1 MKIYDFI
8 KENFNS
14 HSIIF
19 EIGAHFGEDTRKI
32 YESTGAEIHSFEP
45 DPRNVQF
52 ILNSN
57 LSEICK
63 FNPYAVSSELGESE
77 FFLSSGKP
85 NSYIEDDEIR
95 NSDWSLS
102 SSLKKP
108 KDHLEIHPWCKFGDS
123 VKVKTITLDSYVSE
137 NEIKK
142 IDFIWMDVQGAE
154 DLVFKGMTNSKN
166 ITKYIFTEYCEDG
179 VELYDSAPT
188 RNQILSSLGEGW
200 EILYDFG
207 NTGSGIDVLLKNTK
221 LV

>member
-8 KENFNS
+8 KENFNPD
-14 HSIIF
+14 SIIF

-32 YESTGAEIHSFEP
+32 YNLTGAKIHTFEP

-52 ILNSN
+52 IMSN
-57 LSEICK
+57 NLGEICK
-63 FNPYAVSSELGESE
+63 FNPYAVSSEIGESE
-77 FFLSSGKP
+77 FFMSSGRP
-85 NSYIEDDEIR
+85 NSHIEDEAIR

-108 KDHLEIHPWCKFGDS
+108 KDHLGIHPWCKFEDS
-123 VKVKTITLDSYVSE
+123 VKVKTITIDSYVKDE
-137 NEIKK
+137 NIEV

-154 DLVFKGMTNSKN
+154 DLVFKGMINSKK
-166 ITKYIFTEYCEDG
+166 ITKYIFTEYCEEG
-179 VELYDSAPT
+179 VELYDSSPT
-188 RNQILSSLGEGW
+188 KNQILNLLGEGW

-207 NTGSGIDVLLKNTK
+207 NTGSGIDVLLKNTI